1 MATSPANRPLLP
13 GLPHVASGK
22 VRDIYAVGEDAL
34 LLVTSDTVSAYDWI
48 LRTPIPDK
56 GRILTALSLWWFER
70 LADVVPNHLLASDV
84 ADFPASLRPYADALR
99 GRSMLVR
106 RLEMIPVEC
115 VARGYLAGS
124 GLAEYRASGAICGV
138 PLPAGLV
145 EASRLPEPIFTPTTK
160 AELGAFDESID
171 YPRVVATV
179 GTARAAEL
187 RKLTLAIYQRAHAIA
202 AERGLILADTKFEF
216 GVPPGAADLGQI
228 TLADEVLTSDSSRY
242 WLAEQWRPGTPQEP
256 LDKQLI
262 RNWLVSPESG
272 WQRASGEPPPE
283 LPEAVVA
290 QTRQRY
296 VDAYE
301 RLTGQRFS

>member
-1 MATSPANRPLLP
+1 MATSTPNRPALP
-13 GLPHVASGK
+13 GLRHVASGK

-70 LADVVPNHLLASDV
+70 LADLVPNHLLASDV
-84 ADFPASLRPYADALR
+84 ADFPAELRPYADALR

-124 GLAEYRASGAICGV
+124 GLAEYRESGAICGV
-138 PLPAGLV
+138 PLPTGLR

-160 AELGAFDESID
+160 AEVGAFDESISFE
-171 YPRVVATV
+171 RVVATV
-179 GTARAAEL
+179 GTDLAAEL
-187 RKLTLAIYQRAHAIA
+187 RQLTLAIYQRAHAIA
-202 AERGLILADTKFEF
+202 AERGLLLADTKFEF
-216 GVPPGAADLGQI
+216 GLAPESGGKGVV

-256 LDKQLI
+256 LDKQII
-262 RNWLVSPESG
+262 RDWLVSPDSG
-272 WQRASGEPPPE
+272 WQRSSGEPPPP
-283 LPEAVVA
+283 LPAAVVER
-290 QTRQRY
+290 TRQRY
-296 VDAYE
+296 IAAYE
-301 RLTGQRFS
+301 RLTGQPFS